1 MTEVPTG
8 LERVEILSVFLTLLP
23 SANYCFDFDLYSVMS
38 SPAHVVSVSMV
49 VVSSSLEVSGLKGV
63 LV

>member
-23 SANYCFDFDLYSVMS
+23 SANFDFHSVMS